1 MFSEILTL
9 ECKVKDPEHTSLCVV
24 LPLWAKAKWNKYMQI
39 IKEYPAGTQVF
50 TVPDGLPARKALP
63 GVPWPVRVYYDTPA
77 KPGAVS
83 QPTLASIGPTAMRL
97 AVQIAGAKGIA
108 TPDSQASH
116 CLVHK
121 DSAKKNVI
129 TVAGNTQVQL
139 ANSVACTTAGTCTVT
154 LQLDSQ
160 ARTEVKAFVLDA
172 LIPGVD
178 LILGHD
184 WLSKNKVKLDFENM
198 TCTVNGQSHT
208 PMQSETDQEGPTPEE
223 TISFCTQAY
232 TLLPQRPR

>member
-97 AVQIAGAKGIA
+97 AVQIASWCKMHSSTWQSG
-108 TPDSQASH
+108 
-116 CLVHK
+116 L
-121 DSAKKNVI
+121 
-129 TVAGNTQVQL
+129 
-139 ANSVACTTAGTCTVT
+139 T
-154 LQLDSQ
+154 LL
-160 ARTEVKAFVLDA
+160 
-172 LIPGVD
+172 
-178 LILGHD
+178 
-184 WLSKNKVKLDFENM
+184 
-198 TCTVNGQSHT
+198 
-208 PMQSETDQEGPTPEE
+208 
-223 TISFCTQAY
+223 CTQRLCQEEWHNSSRKHHPGTTRQFSGLY
-232 TLLPQRPR
+232 YCWYPPPPTFPTTSHHTLLTRTCWSWLWP